1 MQRQSREASEGKRAF
16 RISSANGREGIYF
29 RGLLNKKNKRR
40 LLTQTEKKKRI
51 KKRKRS
57 NRGRAYAYPIS
68 EPRRMRGRERG
79 GQGLHDAT

>member
-1 MQRQSREASEGKRAF
+1 MRRKSREAYEGKRAF

-51 KKRKRS
+51 KKRKREQS
-57 NRGRAYAYPIS
+57 REGLTL
-68 EPRRMRGRERG
+68 PRSASHG
-79 GQGLHDAT
+79 G